1 MAVEGDPIVRS
12 MHERFQRQDPAVP
25 VIEAYYVQAT
35 ELIDQ
40 GDIAG
45 ALELEF
51 SGGRGTF
58 MRSEAFAMV
67 AYRLLNEGRYQ
78 ELEEFGN
85 LGAESILSSESKGDS
100 DDASRIYVMMG
111 RARLARW
118 EDPRNYF
125 DKAIKATENWGGESF
140 RVDRILKIAGIV
152 ARNNQDP
159 KPYVDI
165 AMKISDSIDLSGK
178 DVDYLLSDGM
188 LDMIH
193 KQSSL
198 ESIAEFQIA
207 HGLLDDAERTLQKYK
222 ELEEF
227 VFESKED
234 TAKLAKKLEEAREK
248 ASAA

>member
-12 MHERFQRQDPAVP
+12 MRERFSKSDPAVP
-25 VIEAYYVQAT
+25 LILEGFAKAK
-35 ELIDQ
+35 ELVDR
-40 GDIAG
+40 GDFAG
-45 ALELEF
+45 AVNLLDKETYI
-51 SGGRGTF
+51 GGEV
-58 MRSEAFAMV
+58 SQMV
-67 AYRLLNEGRYQ
+67 AREMFNEGRHR

-85 LGAESILSSESKGDS
+85 LSAEALLAARSSNGDY
-100 DDASRIYVMMG
+100 ASEIYIMMG